1 MGKGVTWNAESHAK
15 VSWFIYFFLYL
26 LSYYFFIILHRPLLP
41 PTLSP
46 RLLWLPQQPHN
57 KKLTHLKLFMAILAQ
72 TKAANLKLNYDE
84 IAQYMGPG
92 KFLKPCTPPIPFYQK
107 KKASNN

>member
-46 RLLWLPQQPHN
+46 RLL
-57 KKLTHLKLFMAILAQ
+57 
-72 TKAANLKLNYDE
+72 
-84 IAQYMGPG
+84 
-92 KFLKPCTPPIPFYQK
+92 
-107 KKASNN
+107 